1 MPLFKKNWDTPP
13 DITARLNIYHVLISV
28 SGTTSILFPL
38 LVPLLLRLQTKKF
51 NAMKKIIG
59 LLSLVSL
66 SLISCENDDAYF
78 GSGRAVT
85 ETRFVESFTKVK
97 SEGVFD
103 VTITQGLEQ
112 SLEITADDNIIGHV
126 KTTVANNE
134 LRLSLKN
141 DGYHDIT
148 LKARIT
154 IPQLNSLVNSGT
166 GNMEISGFTENGL
179 FKISNSGTGHIKI
192 AGKAQSLSVFNE
204 GTGKIQGFQ
213 FDVNEAEVKNLGS
226 GQIEVHCSEHLKVNI
241 QGNGNVLYKGNP
253 TLQVNIKGSGSVLNS
268 N

>member
-1 MPLFKKNWDTPP
+1 MEK
-13 DITARLNIYHVLISV
+13 ISY
-28 SGTTSILFPL
+28 
-38 LVPLLLRLQTKKF
+38 LLLLMTF
-51 NAMKKIIG
+51 
-59 LLSLVSL
+59 
-66 SLISCENDDAYF
+66 SLISCENDHAYF

-85 ETRFVESFTKVK
+85 ETRFVGSFTKVK
-97 SEGVFD
+97 SESVFD
-103 VTITQGLEQ
+103 VTITQGPEQ
-112 SLEITADDNIIGHV
+112 SVEITADDNIIGHV

-141 DGYHDIT
+141 DGYHDVT

-154 IPQLNSLVNSGT
+154 VPQLNSLVNSGT
-166 GNMEISGFTENGL
+166 GDMEISGFTENGL

-192 AGKAQSLSVFNE
+192 TGKAHSLSVFNE

-226 GQIEVHCSEHLKVNI
+226 GQIEVHCSKHLKVNI
-241 QGNGNVLYKGNP
+241 EGNGNVLYKGNP
-253 TLQVNIKGSGSVLNS
+253 TLQVNIKGSGNVLNS